1 MEDKHD
7 AVEFGERVPY
17 SVECNGKTLV
27 TNQKKTENAWD
38 PRYRNELQ
46 KRRLAALSGGG
57 EKRIE
62 SQHKKGKLT
71 ARERIEYL
79 FDAGSFVEINTLI
92 EAQNDRFG
100 MGTKRIP
107 GDGVVIGY
115 GTINGRVVYASAQ
128 DFTVIGGTLGEY
140 HSQKI
145 CHIMDMALKMR
156 APYVSINDSG
166 GARIEEG
173 ISSLDGY
180 SGIFYRNTKASG
192 VIPQI
197 SVILGPCAGGAC
209 YSPAITDFIFMSK
222 HTANMFIT
230 GPAVVK
236 SVLSE
241 DVSADELGGAAVH
254 ASKSGVIHFAY
265 EDDYSCLNGVKK
277 LLSYL
282 PENCDEKPPMMI
294 GKARDESY
302 RLEEIVPDNHKRL
315 YNVKDVINAIVDVDS
330 FFEVQAEFAKNIVIG
345 FARIDG
351 EVLGIVANNPKGG
364 LSGSLDID
372 SSEKAAR
379 FVRFCDCFNIPIL
392 TLVDVPGFMPGTKQ
406 EHGGIIR
413 RGAKLL
419 YAYAEATV
427 PKVTLILRKA
437 FGGAY
442 IAMNSKGMG
451 ADIVFA
457 WPIAQTAVMGAEGA
471 VAIMNGKQINASEDP
486 AAEKARL
493 VADYENEFMTP
504 YIAAE
509 KGYIDEVILP
519 EETRRKIRSA
529 FEALKL
535 KDRNAAGFRAHGNIP
550 L

>member
-1 MEDKHD
+1 MWEPK
-7 AVEFGERVPY
+7 
-17 SVECNGKTLV
+17 
-27 TNQKKTENAWD
+27 
-38 PRYRNELQ
+38 YRKELIN
-46 KRRLAALSGGG
+46 RREAATAGGG
-57 EKRIE
+57 ERRIE

-71 ARERIEYL
+71 ARERLGYL
-79 FDAGSFVEINTLI
+79 FDEGSFVELNTLV
-92 EAQNDRFG
+92 EAQDMHLG
-100 MGTKRIP
+100 MDKKRTP

-115 GTINGRVVYASAQ
+115 GKINGRVVYASAQ

-140 HSQKI
+140 HSKKI

-192 VIPQI
+192 IVPQI

-209 YSPAITDFIFMSK
+209 YSPAITDFVFMSK
-222 HTANMFIT
+222 KSANMFIT

-236 SVLSE
+236 AVIGE
-241 DVSADELGGAAVH
+241 DVTADELGGADVH
-254 ASKSGVIHFAY
+254 ARKSGVVHFAY
-265 EDDYSCLNGVKK
+265 EDDYSCLDGVKT

-282 PENCDEKPPMMI
+282 PENCDEQPPFAI

-302 RLEEIVPDNHKRL
+302 HLEDIVSDNQRMA
-315 YNVKDVINAIVDVDS
+315 YNIKDVINTFVDSGS
-330 FFEVQAEFAKNIVIG
+330 FFEVQPEFATNIVIG
-345 FARIDG
+345 LARMDG
-351 EVLGIVANNPKGG
+351 EVLGIVANNPQS
-364 LSGSLDID
+364 LTVGSLDID
-372 SSEKAAR
+372 ASEKAAR

-392 TLVDVPGFMPGTKQ
+392 TLVDVPGFMPGTAQ

-427 PKVTLILRKA
+427 PKVTLIIRKA

-442 IAMNSKGMG
+442 IAMSSKGMG

-457 WPIAQTAVMGAEGA
+457 WPIAETAVMGAEGA
-471 VAIMNGKQINASEDP
+471 VAIMNGREIQAAEDP
-486 AAEKARL
+486 GALRERL
-493 VADYENEFMTP
+493 IDQYESDYMNP

-519 EETRRKIRSA
+519 EETRRKVRSA
-529 FEALKL
+529 FEALRL
-535 KDRNAAGFRAHGNIP
+535 KDRNEAGFRAHGNIP

>member
-1 MEDKHD
+1 MW
-7 AVEFGERVPY
+7 
-17 SVECNGKTLV
+17 
-27 TNQKKTENAWD
+27 NAK
-38 PRYRNELQ
+38 YRDELE
-46 KRRLAALSGGG
+46 KRRAAAVAGGG

-62 SQHKKGKLT
+62 NQHKKGKLT
-71 ARERIEYL
+71 ARERIEFL
-79 FDAGSFVEINTLI
+79 FDEGSFVEISTLI
-92 EAQNDRFG
+92 ESQDSRFG
-100 MGTKRIP
+100 MDKKRVP

-115 GTINGRVVYASAQ
+115 GTINGRVVYASSQ

-145 CHIMDMALKMR
+145 CHIMDMALKMK

-180 SGIFYRNTKASG
+180 SGIFYRNTRASG

-222 HTANMFIT
+222 RSANMFIT

-236 SVLSE
+236 TVLGE
-241 DVSADELGGAAVH
+241 NVSADELGGAAVH
-254 ASKSGVIHFAY
+254 ASKSGVVHFAY
-265 EDDYSCLNGVKK
+265 EDDYKCLDGVKQ

-282 PENCDEKPPMMI
+282 PENCDEKSPVVI

-302 RLEEIVPDNHKRL
+302 RLENIVPDNQRRI
-315 YNVKDVINAIVDVDS
+315 YDVKDVINTFADVDS

-351 EVLGIVANNPKGG
+351 EVIGIVANNPKGG
-364 LSGSLDID
+364 ISGSLDID

-392 TLVDVPGFMPGTKQ
+392 TLVDVPGFVPGTKQ

-471 VAIMNGKQINASEDP
+471 VAIMNSRQIEAATDP
-486 AAEKARL
+486 VAERARL
-493 VADYENEFMTP
+493 VADYESEFMTP

-509 KGYIDEVILP
+509 KGYIDEVIFP

>member
-1 MEDKHD
+1 MWNPK
-7 AVEFGERVPY
+7 
-17 SVECNGKTLV
+17 
-27 TNQKKTENAWD
+27 
-38 PRYRNELQ
+38 YREELIS
-46 KRRLAALSGGG
+46 KRAAAIAGGG
-57 EKRIE
+57 DKRIE
-62 SQHKKGKLT
+62 AQHRKGKLT
-71 ARERIEYL
+71 ARERLDYL
-79 FDAGSFVEINTLI
+79 FDKGSFVEINTLV
-92 EAQNDRFG
+92 EAQDSRLG
-100 MGTKRIP
+100 MNEKRVP

-115 GTINGRVVYASAQ
+115 GTIDGRVVYASAQ

-140 HSQKI
+140 HSKKI
-145 CHIMDMALKMR
+145 CHIMEMALRMKV
-156 APYVSINDSG
+156 PYVAINDSG

-180 SGIFYRNTKASG
+180 SRIFYLNTKASG
-192 VIPQI
+192 IIPQI

-209 YSPAITDFIFMSK
+209 YSPAITDFIFMTEK
-222 HTANMFIT
+222 TANMFIT

-241 DVSADELGGAAVH
+241 EISAEQLGGAVVH
-254 ASKSGVIHFAY
+254 ATKSGVVHFS
-265 EDDYSCLNGVKK
+265 YSSDIACINGVKE

-282 PENCDEKPPMMI
+282 PENCDEKPPMRI
-294 GKARDESY
+294 GKARDESN
-302 RLEEIVPDNHKRL
+302 RIEEIVPDNMRKP
-315 YNVKDVINAIVDVDS
+315 YDVKEVIRTVVDENS
-330 FFEVQAEFAKNIVIG
+330 LFEIQAEYATNIVIG

-351 EVLGIVANNPKGG
+351 EVVGIVANNPKGAYA
-364 LSGSLDID
+364 GSLDIN

-392 TLVDVPGFMPGTKQ
+392 TLVDVPGFMPGREQ

-427 PKVTLILRKA
+427 PKVTLIMRKA

-457 WPIAQTAVMGAEGA
+457 WPIAQTAVMGADGA
-471 VAIMNGKQINASEDP
+471 VAIMNSKQIAAAEDP
-486 AAEKARL
+486 NKEKEKL
-493 VADYENEFMTP
+493 VKAYEKEYMTP

-509 KGYIDEVILP
+509 RGYIDEVILP
-519 EETRRKIRSA
+519 EETRGKIRSA

-535 KDRNAAGFRAHGNIP
+535 KDRKEAGFREHGNIP